1 MVYKSIRNRTGTRK
15 PKEGCAPRDRRTERK
30 ILLDVEQFQ
39 VDAFGQLFKML
50 RTANR
55 KENKQ
60 MADFTKVKERL
71 ASLLTQVAG
80 LNDFKASYVAALNGM
95 KAERDAVKAELEDLK
110 AADAADQSE
119 VDATEAALAD
129 MENTIAALEAVGEG
143 TDVGGDESPGSQG
156 GGSNEA

>member
-1 MVYKSIRNRTGTRK
+1 MAYKSIRSRSGTRK
-15 PKEGCAPRDRRTERK
+15 PKCKRIKRDTRTMRK
-30 ILLDVEQFQ
+30 ILLDMEQFQ

-55 KENKQ
+55 KENIQ

-80 LNDFKASYVAALNGM
+80 LNDFKASYVAALEGM
-95 KAERDAVKAELEDLK
+95 KSERDAVKAELEDLK
-110 AADAADQSE
+110 AADAADQAE
-119 VDATEAALAD
+119 VDATETALAD
-129 MENTIAALEAVGEG
+129 MENTIAALEAIGEG
-143 TDVGGDESPGSQG
+143 TEVSPGSQG